1 MLVGTHNRTV
11 NEDFLK
17 VGVARKLGKYRMVR
31 HVLLPAACRASSSKG
46 QQSSFLSCRTSTAE
60 VRRWKL

>member
-17 VGVARKLGKYRMVR
+17 VGVARKLGEYRMPYFRSRPPGKALVHTIPR
-31 HVLLPAACRASSSKG
+31 SKIGRQIAPWAASARDP
-46 QQSSFLSCRTSTAE
+46 
-60 VRRWKL
+60 